1 MAYSERSRSPRRRLI
16 AAAAAAGLLAAISAL
31 AAPASAAQA
40 AAGIAEKIGAGK
52 AGAAPDLIDTP
63 ARLSPRALS
72 SVQLAVARAGRRLVS
87 VGEAGVILLSDN
99 DGRDWR
105 QSAGGPVSVALT
117 DVAFVDE
124 ARGWAVGHGGVVLA
138 TRDGGETW
146 RVQMDGV
153 RAARLLVNEADR
165 LVAEGAAG
173 AEKAKRNAEAMVA
186 DGPDKP
192 FLGLFFRDAD
202 HGWVVG
208 AYGLALATSD
218 GGATWRSISAAIPNP
233 GGLHLYQARLIGG
246 ALTIVGEQGAIFRA
260 AGDGFAED
268 SFESVEGGYEGT
280 LFGVL
285 GLADD
290 GLLAFGLK
298 GNVWKGAADGGTW
311 EKVAVADAATIACGL
326 RLSDGSIVL
335 GGESGRIMI
344 AAAGGLSFAPAGPG
358 VGAAVTGM
366 TQAADGALI
375 VSSARGN
382 HRIALKPQPVETQ

>member
-1 MAYSERSRSPRRRLI
+1 MSHRAVY
-16 AAAAAAGLLAAISAL
+16 
-31 AAPASAAQA
+31 ASAQA
-40 AAGIAEKIGAGK
+40 GATIVDK

-105 QSAGGPVSVALT
+105 QSAGTPVSVALT

-165 LVAEGAAG
+165 LVAKGAAG

-202 HGWVVG
+202 HGWAVG
-208 AYGLALATSD
+208 AYGLALATS
-218 GGATWRSISAAIPNP
+218 
-233 GGLHLYQARLIGG
+233 
-246 ALTIVGEQGAIFRA
+246 
-260 AGDGFAED
+260 
-268 SFESVEGGYEGT
+268 
-280 LFGVL
+280 
-285 GLADD
+285 
-290 GLLAFGLK
+290 
-298 GNVWKGAADGGTW
+298 
-311 EKVAVADAATIACGL
+311 
-326 RLSDGSIVL
+326 
-335 GGESGRIMI
+335 
-344 AAAGGLSFAPAGPG
+344 
-358 VGAAVTGM
+358 
-366 TQAADGALI
+366 
-375 VSSARGN
+375 
-382 HRIALKPQPVETQ
+382 

>member
-16 AAAAAAGLLAAISAL
+16 AAAAAGGLLAAISAL

-40 AAGIAEKIGAGK
+40 AAGIVEK

-99 DGRDWR
+99 DGREWR
-105 QSAGGPVSVALT
+105 QSAGTPVSVALT
-117 DVAFVDE
+117 DVAFIDE

-165 LVAEGAAG
+165 LVAKGAAG

-260 AGDGFAED
+260 AADGFAED
-268 SFESVEGGYEGT
+268 SFESVDGGYEGT

-311 EKVAVADAATIACGL
+311 EKVAIADAASIACGM